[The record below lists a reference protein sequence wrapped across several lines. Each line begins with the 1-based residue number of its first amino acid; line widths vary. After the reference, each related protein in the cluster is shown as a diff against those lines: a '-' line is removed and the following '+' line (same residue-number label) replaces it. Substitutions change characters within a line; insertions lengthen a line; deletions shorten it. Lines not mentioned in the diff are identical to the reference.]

1 MMIFEAKTV
10 GGLHTELKNKLN
22 KDMKNDTVNDRI
34 NWELV
39 QTIPMQRLGRF
50 HLARVAK
57 YIYFFS
63 KCDYY
68 YALIRFGQ

>member
-10 GGLHTELKNKLN
+10 GGLHTALKNKLN

-50 HLARVAK
+50 HLTRVAK
-57 YIYFFS
+57 YIFFFPS
-63 KCDYY
+63 VIIII
-68 YALIRFGQ
+68 L